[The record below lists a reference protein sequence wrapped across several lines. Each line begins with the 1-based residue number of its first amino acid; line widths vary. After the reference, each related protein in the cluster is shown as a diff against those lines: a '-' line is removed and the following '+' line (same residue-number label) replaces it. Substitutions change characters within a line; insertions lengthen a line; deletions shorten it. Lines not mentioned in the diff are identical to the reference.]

1 MARLIPKID
10 PSLIQ
15 NRGERIVAQALVEQ
29 LPSNCLIYHSFPW
42 LRPQRHEKNNVPYLQ
57 PGEADF
63 VIVHP
68 DLGILILEVKGGGIE
83 YDPISGDWIRT
94 DTWSG
99 HQFVIQDPFL
109 QAERNKYALLGRIQ
123 EHELFRGSGAPS
135 YTIGH
140 AVVFPDSRYEGQ
152 LPAHVQ
158 GPILFGADDIKSLN
172 KKVVQAFDAWCR
184 VRNPYPFRPHELDA
198 ITEALSPVF
207 RLTPI
212 HKCQLKDFD
221 PAIWTTERDEGS

>member
-15 NRGERIVAQALVEQ
+15 NSGERIVAQALVEQ